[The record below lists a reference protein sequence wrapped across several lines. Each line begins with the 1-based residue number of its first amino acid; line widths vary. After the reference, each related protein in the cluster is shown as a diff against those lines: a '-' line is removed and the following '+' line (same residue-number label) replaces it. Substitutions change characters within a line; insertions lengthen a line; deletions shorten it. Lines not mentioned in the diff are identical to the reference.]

1 MNIHDLIE
9 RQLDQARQDQISY
22 QAMLKKRLKQS
33 GLNREKLNENLGK
46 DFTRLS
52 KRIVN
57 NTLNM
62 GIEWL
67 LKGKE

>member
-9 RQLDQARQDQISY
+9 RQLDQTRQDQISF